1 MTRDLRLTPAF
12 FHLLLCMADGPRHG
26 YGMMLEIE
34 ERTDGALRLGPSS
47 LYYSLSRL
55 EAAGL
60 IGEKEVVAAAEETHG
75 ERRRYYELTRRGRQ
89 RLKDELD
96 VLSSV
101 MRHARAAGVLA
112 GGR

>member
-1 MTRDLRLTPAF
+1 
-12 FHLLLCMADGPRHG
+12 
-26 YGMMLEIE
+26 MMLEIE

-55 EAAGL
+55 EASGL
-60 IGEKEVVAAAEETHG
+60 IEEKDGVDTADEVHG
-75 ERRRYYELTRRGRQ
+75 ERRRYYTLTRRGRQ